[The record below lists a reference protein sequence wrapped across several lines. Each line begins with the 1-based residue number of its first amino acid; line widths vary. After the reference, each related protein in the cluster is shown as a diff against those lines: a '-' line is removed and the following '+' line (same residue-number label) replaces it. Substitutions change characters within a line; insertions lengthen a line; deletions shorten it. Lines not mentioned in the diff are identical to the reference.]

1 MYPTMHNTSPDTI
14 DKRKKTI
21 HDMYPNLKILV
32 TTDFS
37 PILSATIQK
46 HTAAPQC
53 LIYIYIYIVYYTAL
67 PTLFTLNLA
76 KRDVE
81 TNRPANVVLYN

>member
-1 MYPTMHNTSPDTI
+1 MYLTMHNTYPDTI

-21 HDMYPNLKILV
+21 RDIYPDLKILV

-37 PILSATIQK
+37 PILFATIQK

-53 LIYIYIYIVYYTAL
+53 FIFFVCVYYTAL
-67 PTLFTLNLA
+67 PTHFTLNLA

>member
-1 MYPTMHNTSPDTI
+1 MYLTMQNTSPDTI

-21 HDMYPNLKILV
+21 YDLYPDLKILV

-37 PILSATIQK
+37 PILFATIQK

-53 LIYIYIYIVYYTAL
+53 FIFIFFVYYTH
-67 PTLFTLNLA
+67 FTLNLA

-81 TNRPANVVLYN
+81 TNRPANGVLYN